1 MQFVRRLVQPTRTA
15 PWVALW
21 TLLFVLVNREPILG
35 RGVPIW
41 DARDA
46 FFPFY
51 VLTAD
56 HARAGQI
63 VSWDVWSNSGLPRLA
78 DPEFGAV
85 WPLQLL
91 VGLVFGG
98 TPSGFIAYWMIVWW
112 LGGLGLFLLARHLR
126 APPWAAFVVVS
137 GYTWSGLYT
146 GHAEHLSWLVGFS
159 SLPYVIWRLDRAL
172 TTGTWLPAVQSGAIW
187 GAAATGGYPG
197 VTITTALLM
206 FVWTIGRV
214 SWQRSALAHG
224 VGALMVAGLVG
235 IACLLPTY
243 VSFFH
248 EAAGVHVRRD
258 PLPRD
263 VAIDSNALDPGAL
276 VTGVSPH
283 FASLK
288 YHRTS
293 PKLWP
298 QTDVSSVGL
307 YTGASVLVLAF
318 AALTIAPRSKWHW
331 FLAALALIWIGIAV
345 GSALPLRGWL
355 YDWVYPMRFFR
366 HPAMFR
372 LYFAFSVVVL
382 ALLGAAQAAASVAT
396 SPALRRRCGLVG
408 IVAAAAAW
416 LIYRAAL
423 PPDASS
429 LPDATLGRWH
439 MLVAWGGVA
448 VTGAMLL
455 AGRAGLRFVPVL
467 LVVLAGADAFL
478 TKGLTRHTMFSA
490 TPGDIDWWR
499 GESALHQPGVDLT
512 GQGLRRTLL
521 ACETNPPCT
530 EPNTWGMITK
540 VPALSTYTPSTNPFL
555 EQIVADPLLAQSAIG
570 PERIW
575 FSPTVLRTDLDPA
588 LFPHFLDR
596 ARALG
601 GIPIIVHDERSMLD
615 PARRAESLSDE
626 AFDDLPRAERIP
638 VTVERY
644 AAGSLTVTVN
654 APAAGW
660 LLVTERWARS
670 WRAEVDGRPTRI
682 LGGNFLFR
690 AVEVMEGKQ
699 RVEFTYD
706 PVAVPWLVAVS
717 WTTMIVVAA
726 VSVRRERRERRGRF
740 AQEERSNGDERR
752 S

>member
-1 MQFVRRLVQPTRTA
+1 MQSVRRLVQPTRIG

-21 TLLFVLVNREPILG
+21 TLLFVVVNREPILG

-46 FFPFY
+46 FFPFF
-51 VLTAD
+51 VLAAD

-63 VSWDVWSNSGLPRLA
+63 VSWDVWSNAGLPRLA
-78 DPEFGAV
+78 DPEFGSV

-98 TPSGFIAYWMIVWW
+98 TTSGFIAYWMAVWW

-159 SLPYVIWRLDRAL
+159 ALPYVIWRLDKAL
-172 TTGTWLPAVQSGAIW
+172 TTRTWLPAVQSGAIW

-214 SWQRSALAHG
+214 TRPRSAPAHG
-224 VGALMVAGLVG
+224 VAALMVAGLVG
-235 IACLLPTY
+235 TVCLLPTY

-258 PLPRD
+258 PLPRE

-293 PKLWP
+293 PRLWP
-298 QTDVSSVGL
+298 ETDVSSVSL

-318 AALTIAPRSKWHW
+318 AALALAPRSGWHW

-355 YDWVYPMRFFR
+355 YDFVYPMRFFR

-372 LYFAFSVVVL
+372 LYFAFTVTVL
-382 ALLGAAQAAASVAT
+382 ALLGAAHAAASVTT
-396 SPALRRRCGLVG
+396 SPVLRRRCGLVC
-408 IVAAAAAW
+408 IAAAAAAW

-423 PPDASS
+423 PPDASN
-429 LPDATLGRWH
+429 LPDAALGRWQA
-439 MLVAWGGVA
+439 LVAWGGVT
-448 VTGAMLL
+448 VTGALLL

-467 LVVLAGADAFL
+467 LIVLACADAFL
-478 TKGLTRHTMFSA
+478 TKALTRHTMFSS
-490 TPGDIDWWR
+490 TPGDIAWWR
-499 GESALHQPGVDLT
+499 GESELHQRAVDLT
-512 GQGLRRTLL
+512 GQGLRRTML

-555 EQIVADPLLAQSAIG
+555 EEIIADPLLAQSAIG
-570 PERIW
+570 AERIW
-575 FSPTVLRTDLDPA
+575 FSPTVLQVDLDPA
-588 LFPHFLDR
+588 AFRYFLDR
-596 ARALG
+596 SRALG
-601 GIPIIVHDERSMLD
+601 GIPIVVHDERSMLD
-615 PARRAESLSDE
+615 PSRRVEPLSDE
-626 AFDDLPRAERIP
+626 AFEELPRAGRIP
-638 VTVERY
+638 VTVGRY
-644 AAGSLTVTVN
+644 TASALSVTID
-654 APAAGW
+654 APASGW

-682 LGGNFLFR
+682 LGSNFLFR
-690 AVEVMEGKQ
+690 AIEVTQGRH

-717 WTTMIVVAA
+717 WVTMLAVAA
-726 VSVRRERRERRGRF
+726 VSVRAARRR
-740 AQEERSNGDERR
+740 
-752 S
+752 